1 MSLLKFTV
9 DSFQNFAA
17 RVGLGSG
24 NQHDNSQ
31 YGFDFVSRDRLQ
43 LEAMYRSSWV
53 VGQVVDVVAEDMT
66 REGLLIRGFDDPRH
80 VEAINQTLDRLEIW
94 DKLCSTIKWGR
105 LYGGCL
111 AVMLIDGQRPETPL
125 NINTIG
131 KGSFKGLMVLDRW
144 MVQPT
149 LQDLVTEYGPHY
161 GKPKYYDV
169 ITDAVGLC
177 NQRIHHSRIIRI
189 DGVDL
194 PHWQSVA
201 ENLWGQSVIERLIDR
216 LTIFDSATIGAG
228 QLVYKAHL
236 RTYKVDKLREVIAKG
251 GQVYEALLKQINQI
265 RQFQSNEGITLMDAS
280 DSFETHQY
288 SFTGLDNI
296 LLQFGQQISG
306 AVQIPLVRLFGQSP
320 AGLNSTG
327 ESDLSN
333 YYDNINQQQERRL
346 RTPLQTLLRI
356 ICLSEIGQDIPT
368 SFRFDF
374 ASLWQLDDE
383 KKATIANTITTAV
396 LSAVEQGIVTEQTAL
411 KELRQS
417 SEITGVWSNIS
428 DDDIEQAND
437 EPPAP
442 NNEHTHDADW
452 NEEDHPRADNGQFGN
467 GGASGLRA
475 ASLTDENAVTIT
487 SSHAERMPANSLH
500 TPTVREAL
508 KQLLVEKHG
517 ESNPVV
523 NKATG
528 HKMIFT
534 TTNLKASL
542 AKNGKDNE
550 KERLLRSLYPAL
562 PELYQKS
569 IPDDPHFEPNTK
581 PEQKPGIAGYRNYL
595 VHADVNGKKHLVR
608 IGVDVPHPDK
618 EGNAP
623 RSGAYYFHKLEIE

>member
-1 MSLLKFTV
+1 MNIVKFTV

-24 NQHDNSQ
+24 NQHDQSQ
-31 YGFDFVSRDRLQ
+31 YNFDFVSRDRLQ

-66 REGLLIRGFDDPRH
+66 REGITLRGFENPEDI
-80 VEAINQTLDRLEIW
+80 EAINQCLDRLEIW
-94 DKLCSTIKWGR
+94 DKLCNTIKWGR

-125 NINTIG
+125 KLESIS
-131 KGSFKGLMVLDRW
+131 KGQFKGLMVLDRW
-144 MVQPT
+144 MVLPS

-169 ITDAVGLC
+169 ITDAVGFC
-177 NQRIHHSRIIRI
+177 NQRIHHSRVIRI

-194 PHWQSVA
+194 PYWQSIA

-216 LTIFDSATIGAG
+216 LTIFDSATLGAG

-236 RTYKVDKLREVIAKG
+236 RTYKVDKLREIIAKG
-251 GQVYEALLKQINQI
+251 GAVYEALLKQINQI
-265 RQFQSNEGITLMDAS
+265 RQFQSNEGMTLMDAS

-346 RTPLQTLLRI
+346 RSLLHILIRVVS
-356 ICLSEIGQDIPT
+356 LSELGHDLPK
-368 SFRFDF
+368 SFKFDF
-374 ASLWQLDDE
+374 ASLWQMSDKE
-383 KKATIANTITTAV
+383 KAEVANTVTTAV
-396 LSAVEQGIVTEQTAL
+396 INAVEQGIVSEQTAL

-417 SEITGVWSNIS
+417 SEVTGIWSSIT

-437 EPPAP
+437 EPPKP
-442 NNEHTHDADW
+442 NIG
-452 NEEDHPRADNGQFGN
+452 ADN
-467 GGASGLRA
+467 
-475 ASLTDENAVTIT
+475 E
-487 SSHAERMPANSLH
+487 
-500 TPTVREAL
+500 
-508 KQLLVEKHG
+508 G
-517 ESNPVV
+517 ESPY
-523 NKATG
+523 
-528 HKMIFT
+528 
-534 TTNLKASL
+534 S
-542 AKNGKDNE
+542 E
-550 KERLLRSLYPAL
+550 
-562 PELYQKS
+562 
-569 IPDDPHFEPNTK
+569 
-581 PEQKPGIAGYRNYL
+581 
-595 VHADVNGKKHLVR
+595 
-608 IGVDVPHPDK
+608 
-618 EGNAP
+618 
-623 RSGAYYFHKLEIE
+623 